1 MHVSSSFLSPMLN
14 PDILCKT
21 ISSTKGVSQQPLSE
35 AKREEGGA
43 DCSSCCKL
51 KHVLLLLSHLKIEML
66 QQITLPAISTL
77 LKNVPIRKC
86 SSSEGTTIFL
96 CFLFSMKVSK
106 VMFSSNS
113 NSRQLQK
120 CDLLLCFMISSET
133 MLWRHDGTS
142 SINAQCILWVTHSP
156 ESEKPKYRKQQSKH
170 SKHCTQFHLLTS
182 YQCKCLLQKNV
193 EGRRT

>member
-1 MHVSSSFLSPMLN
+1 MYPSKNAAGGVMILQSSY
-14 PDILCKT
+14 
-21 ISSTKGVSQQPLSE
+21 
-35 AKREEGGA
+35 
-43 DCSSCCKL
+43 
-51 KHVLLLLSHLKIEML
+51 
-66 QQITLPAISTL
+66 
-77 LKNVPIRKC
+77 
-86 SSSEGTTIFL
+86 IF
-96 CFLFSMKVSK
+96 FYSMKVSK
-106 VMFSSNS
+106 FMFSSNS

-182 YQCKCLLQKNV
+182 SYQRKCLLQKNV
-193 EGRRT
+193 VLANYLTTFKGNHLRICRNSAISSISGE